1 MAGGNSR
8 NHEAAREAAETPP
21 EPESE
26 PKQSRPRASH
36 FVSLQISSGTVLEAV
51 AAMQVAHCQKEP
63 ALAQYAIEPVRL
75 HLTVL
80 VLALP
85 TPEAVQ
91 QAAST
96 FHAAAKLLL
105 PHHFP
110 DGVCDYDPRPIVAA
124 LLRRGADPNLR
135 CDPAMGPGSG
145 FLRATEPR
153 RRPTRRS
160 APSRSK
166 WAGHTALWQ
175 TCALAFYSLHV
186 STSSEE
192 HLWSPADAW
201 LEAQRHAASS
211 EEREEHAGS
220 NRRRRK
226 RWDTIGVLMF
236 CPAPIHIIFVHKSA
250 YIQLYI

>member
-96 FHAAAKLLL
+96 FHAAAILLL

-110 DGVCDYDPRPIVAA
+110 DGVCEARFSGLGTFSERVVFLEMAGGRAKDRLRGFATAFAA
-124 LLRRGADPNLR
+124 
-135 CDPAMGPGSG
+135 
-145 FLRATEPR
+145 
-153 RRPTRRS
+153 
-160 APSRSK
+160 
-166 WAGHTALWQ
+166 
-175 TCALAFYSLHV
+175 AF
-186 STSSEE
+186 E
-192 HLWSPADAW
+192 HG
-201 LEAQRHAASS
+201 
-211 EEREEHAGS
+211 EHALPTEFLVRSEFVPHATVYKLS
-220 NRRRRK
+220 NGRR
-226 RWDTIGVLMF
+226 
-236 CPAPIHIIFVHKSA
+236 
-250 YIQLYI
+250 